1 MFDVKQEL
9 KKLPDSPGVYIMHD
23 KADNIIYVGKA
34 INLKRRVSSYFQ
46 TRPRSPKIEK
56 MISLIDH
63 FEYIMVESEMEAFV
77 LECNLIKENR
87 PKYNTMLMDDKTYP
101 FVKITLFEKY
111 PKIYLTRRHPKDG
124 AKYFGPY
131 TNVTAVRE
139 ILKMFRKLYGY
150 RTCEKKLDGS
160 KVERPC
166 LYHQVGE
173 CPGPCSGKV
182 SEDEYKKGINE
193 IIRFFEGDTAG
204 VVKDLKSKMLKCS
217 ENMEFEQAAA
227 YRDMLNNI
235 QEMTQVQRVTASDD
249 MNRDV
254 IGIAMKDF
262 KAIVQVFFIRSGKMV
277 GREHYLLDAE
287 SDDRSEVIEE
297 FVTQFYGGA
306 AVIPKEILL
315 SEEITEKDLTE
326 NWLSERAGSKVRITT
341 PIKGKKEKLVELAV
355 ENANNILIKDAEKLQ
370 REAERTTGAVEE
382 LKELLGIS
390 SAFSDN
396 MLIDSDNLLTQSQ
409 ENDSRAD
416 KVKIS
421 VVNET
426 NRSDLNVIVESATV
440 QYDSSFRIESYDI
453 SNTSGFESVGSM
465 VVYENGKPKK
475 SDYRRFKI
483 KTVEGPDDYASM
495 KEVLTRRF
503 AHAVDS
509 RNSSLI
515 ESDVSKRTVPNDTK
529 DSFEKLPD
537 LILMDGGRG
546 QVNAA
551 LEVAESFGLNIR
563 ICGMVKDDHHRTRGL
578 YFENEELPIDTSSE
592 CFKLITRIQYETHRF
607 AIEYHKSLRS
617 KAQVKSILDDIEGIG
632 ATRRRALI
640 THFETITAIKEASI
654 EDLAKAP
661 GMNIKAAQ
669 AVFDF
674 FHK

>member
-1 MFDVKQEL
+1 MQNIKEEL

-249 MNRDV
+249 MNRNV

-262 KAIVQVFFIRSGKMV
+262 KAIVQVFI
-277 GREHYLLDAE
+277 
-287 SDDRSEVIEE
+287 
-297 FVTQFYGGA
+297 
-306 AVIPKEILL
+306 
-315 SEEITEKDLTE
+315 
-326 NWLSERAGSKVRITT
+326 
-341 PIKGKKEKLVELAV
+341 
-355 ENANNILIKDAEKLQ
+355 
-370 REAERTTGAVEE
+370 
-382 LKELLGIS
+382 
-390 SAFSDN
+390 
-396 MLIDSDNLLTQSQ
+396 
-409 ENDSRAD
+409 
-416 KVKIS
+416 
-421 VVNET
+421 
-426 NRSDLNVIVESATV
+426 NRSRKM
-440 QYDSSFRIESYDI
+440 F
-453 SNTSGFESVGSM
+453 
-465 VVYENGKPKK
+465 
-475 SDYRRFKI
+475 
-483 KTVEGPDDYASM
+483 
-495 KEVLTRRF
+495 
-503 AHAVDS
+503 
-509 RNSSLI
+509 
-515 ESDVSKRTVPNDTK
+515 
-529 DSFEKLPD
+529 
-537 LILMDGGRG
+537 
-546 QVNAA
+546 
-551 LEVAESFGLNIR
+551 
-563 ICGMVKDDHHRTRGL
+563 
-578 YFENEELPIDTSSE
+578 
-592 CFKLITRIQYETHRF
+592 
-607 AIEYHKSLRS
+607 
-617 KAQVKSILDDIEGIG
+617 
-632 ATRRRALI
+632 
-640 THFETITAIKEASI
+640 
-654 EDLAKAP
+654 
-661 GMNIKAAQ
+661 
-669 AVFDF
+669 
-674 FHK
+674 